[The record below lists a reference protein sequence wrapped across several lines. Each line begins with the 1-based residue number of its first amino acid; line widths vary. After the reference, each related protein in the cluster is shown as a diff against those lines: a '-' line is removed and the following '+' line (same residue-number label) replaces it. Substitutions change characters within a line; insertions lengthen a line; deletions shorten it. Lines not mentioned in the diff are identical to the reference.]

1 MLPNLV
7 LLFQT
12 SVFCLFFSGCNVFYL
27 SGFVCVYVSPS
38 LPVSNSCLSLAWLQN
53 VNSNEQENNLAVS
66 LFTGD
71 GFLLSKRMNLFQF
84 IAVVVKVDL
93 KSFNKKML
101 SLQFIMFEVTN
112 I

>member
-27 SGFVCVYVSPS
+27 SGFVCVYVSSS